1 MQETAVSRLLN
12 VPNIDQILNETDQHG
27 NTPIMM
33 AAKYATK
40 GLIMLLLNNKDV
52 NLEAVDNMNRDLC
65 FMIRSV
71 SDSKLVYKNCIKL
84 LYSK

>member
-1 MQETAVSRLLN
+1 MLN
-12 VPNIDQILNETDQHG
+12 VPNIDQMLNETDQHG

-71 SDSKLVYKNCIKL
+71 SDSELNNCMVKNL
-84 LYSK
+84 AFVLF